1 MGKYEE
7 LIQKIRKRGM
17 SDDYYLE
24 LEKEVKE
31 FFQSDAPEREKRLLS
46 FGDAEGLYML
56 CEAIRLGYTE

>member
-1 MGKYEE
+1 
-7 LIQKIRKRGM
+7 M

-24 LEKEVKE
+24 LEKEVEE
-31 FFQSDAPEREKRLLS
+31 FLQSDAPEREKRLLS